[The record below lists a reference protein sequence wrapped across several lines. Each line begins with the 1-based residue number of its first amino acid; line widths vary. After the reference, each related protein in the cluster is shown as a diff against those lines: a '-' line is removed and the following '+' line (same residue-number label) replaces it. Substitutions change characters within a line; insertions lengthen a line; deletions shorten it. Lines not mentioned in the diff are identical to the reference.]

1 MTNKK
6 NLVEVGD
13 YVRRKKDG
21 AVMIVTKDEEATL
34 YVDDDRI
41 GVTDANFYL
50 EHGAIE
56 KVNNEQIEK
65 VVKYIKYIIENV
77 EMLNNALDY
86 ALRVA
91 EIEEQNK
98 RYREA
103 LEKIARINIEQ
114 GTVTVSEVSAV
125 LIARK
130 ALEGEE

>member
-1 MTNKK
+1 MIKKK

-103 LEKIARINIEQ
+103 IRECIERMDEGGTGTRSFVYEKLIE
-114 GTVTVSEVSAV
+114 
-125 LIARK
+125 